1 MKLSVVMVVGLVLS
15 AYVDASAAQEPS
27 VPWSCVYKKVYT
39 QEECEQHYFS
49 KSVLFALSPVA
60 PFTQLIVSFNVERP
74 TEGSFDFFLR
84 VHTQGKNAQEWEPW
98 TKIATWSDSA
108 QKSFFSKTSDTTFN
122 YVRLEMNPALLGDAY
137 GDGFEVRVE
146 KTKTASLDAVK
157 GLFVCASNY
166 KEFKPERPY
175 LASKGLASVRV
186 KGVPKKSQKLIDH
199 PRIGALCSPTT
210 LSMVLEFLLQESID
224 PLETA
229 RNVYDEGLDVFG
241 SWPFNMAYAFEK
253 TEGRFFFYVARLS
266 SFAQLHRML
275 SSMSVGLSVRGAIKG
290 ARKNYPSGHFLVV
303 VGYDAEKKQVICFD
317 PAFDTLDKVEVAY
330 DIAEF
335 LPAWERSNRLIYRV
349 RSRA

>member
-1 MKLSVVMVVGLVLS
+1 MKLRVAVVVGFMLS
-15 AYVDASAAQEPS
+15 AYVDASEAQELI
-27 VPWSCVYKKVYT
+27 PWSRVYKKIYT
-39 QEECEQHYFS
+39 EEECDRHCFS
-49 KSVLFALSPVA
+49 KELLFTHSKAI
-60 PFTQLIVSFNVERP
+60 PFTQLIVSFNVDRP
-74 TEGSFDFFLR
+74 TDGSFDFFLR
-84 VHTQGKNAQEWEPW
+84 VHTQGKNNNEWGPW
-98 TKIATWSDSA
+98 SKIASWSDSA
-108 QKSFFSKTSDTTFN
+108 QKSFFSKNYDATFN
-122 YVRLEMNPALLGDAY
+122 YVRLEMNTVLLEDSY
-137 GDGFEVRVE
+137 GDGFQLRVE
-146 KTKTASLDAVK
+146 KTKTATLDAVK

-186 KGVPKKSQKLIDH
+186 KGVLKKSQKLIDH

-210 LSMVLEFLLQESID
+210 LSMVLEFLMQESID

-241 SWPFNMAYAFEK
+241 SWPFNMSYAFEK
-253 TEGRFFFYVARLS
+253 TNGLFFFYVARLS
-266 SFAQLHRML
+266 SFSQLHTIL
-275 SSMSVGLSVRGAIKG
+275 SFMPVGLSVRGAIKG

-303 VGYDAEKKQVICFD
+303 VGYDADKKQVICFD

-349 RSRA
+349 QSRA

>member
-1 MKLSVVMVVGLVLS
+1 MRLTVVVGVALLVS
-15 AYVDASAAQEPS
+15 AYVDASVVQELS
-27 VPWSCVYKKVYT
+27 VPWSRVYRKEYSD
-39 QEECEQHYFS
+39 EECQQHRLSKEVVFS
-49 KSVLFALSPVA
+49 LSKVD
-60 PFTQLIVSFNVERP
+60 PFTQLIVSFNAERP
-74 TEGSFDFFLR
+74 TDGSFEFFLR
-84 VHTQGKNAQEWEPW
+84 VHARNKNDNEWEPW
-98 TKIATWSDSA
+98 IKIATWSDSV
-108 QKSFFSKTSDTTFN
+108 QKSFFSKTSDMTFN
-122 YVRLEMNPALLGDAY
+122 YVRLEMNVTLFDEGY
-137 GDGFEVRVE
+137 GDGFQVKVE
-146 KTKTASLDAVK
+146 KTKAASLDSVK

-175 LASKGLASVRV
+175 LASKGLPSVRV

-210 LSMVLEFLLQESID
+210 LSMVLEFLTREPID

-253 TEGRFFFYVARLS
+253 ANGDFFFYVARLS

-275 SSMSVGLSVRGAIKG
+275 SSMPVGLSVRGSIKG

-303 VGYDAEKKQVICFD
+303 VGYDADKKQVICFD

-349 RSRA
+349 RPRA

>member
-1 MKLSVVMVVGLVLS
+1 MVVVGLMLGI
-15 AYVDASAAQEPS
+15 YVDTSGAQDPLI
-27 VPWSCVYKKVYT
+27 PWSRVYKKIYT
-39 QEECEQHYFS
+39 QEECEHHYFS
-49 KSVLFALSPVA
+49 KELLFAPTKVVS
-60 PFTQLIVSFNVERP
+60 FTQLIVSFNVERP
-74 TEGSFDFFLR
+74 TEGSFEFFLR
-84 VHTQGKNAQEWEPW
+84 VHTQGKNDNEWEPW
-98 TKIATWSDSA
+98 NKIASWSDSG
-108 QKSFFSKTSDTTFN
+108 QKSFFNKSSDATFN
-122 YVRLEMNPALLGDAY
+122 YVRLEMNTVPLGDTY
-137 GDGFEVRVE
+137 GDGFQLKVE
-146 KTKTASLDAVK
+146 KTKTATLDAVK

-166 KEFKPERPY
+166 KDFKPERPY
-175 LASKGLASVRV
+175 VASKGLACVRV
-186 KGVPKKSQKLIDH
+186 KGVLKKSQKLIDH

-210 LSMVLEFLLQESID
+210 LSMVLEFLTQESID

-253 TEGRFFFYVARLS
+253 TKGRFFFYVARLS

-275 SSMSVGLSVRGAIKG
+275 SFMPVGLSVRGAIKG

-303 VGYDAEKKQVICFD
+303 VGYDADKKQVICFD